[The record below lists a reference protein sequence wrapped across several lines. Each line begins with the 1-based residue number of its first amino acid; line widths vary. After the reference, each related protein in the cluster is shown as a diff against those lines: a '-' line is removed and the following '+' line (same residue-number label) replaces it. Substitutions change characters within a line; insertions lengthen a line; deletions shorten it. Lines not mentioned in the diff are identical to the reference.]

1 MAMGDRKTA
10 WEWEAPVWAK
20 GDAKRAE
27 DDASKVSLI
36 FSLLFSLTSY
46 PRLSLSCP
54 RINTFS

>member
-10 WEWEAPVWAK
+10 WEWEVPVWAK

-36 FSLLFSLTSY
+36 FSLTSY
-46 PRLSLSCP
+46 PRLSLSRP